1 MTCTEIQYLID
12 EIGDLDRLPPD
23 AARHVDAC
31 RACERFGHELVSL
44 RSLLREP
51 GRLQAPADFDARLA
65 RRLRTARETRARR
78 PVLAWLAV
86 PRHGFAATAAAA
98 LLVVGGLTVSRVT
111 TQPDTPAPSEIA
123 VSAPAPQATGTG
135 LSAITDPERSSNAGL
150 LGDPAQGASSVRARD
165 VSHVRVSTARRQTS
179 SRRTAPQD
187 TMVLMSDAAGTHMV
201 NVPAVLVG
209 AEQILPTA
217 GAAPSSA
224 GVAF

>member
-31 RACERFGHELVSL
+31 RACERFGRELVSL

-51 GRLQAPADFDARLA
+51 GRMQAPADFDARLA
-65 RRLRTARETRARR
+65 RRLRTARATRERR
-78 PVLAWLAV
+78 PVLAWLAA
-86 PRHGFAATAAAA
+86 PRHGLAATAAAA
-98 LLVVGGLTVSRVT
+98 LLVVGGLAVSRVAT
-111 TQPDTPAPSEIA
+111 EQT
-123 VSAPAPQATGTG
+123 APAPADVAVVAPAPPTSGTPG
-135 LSAITDPERSSNAGL
+135 LTTP
-150 LGDPAQGASSVRARD
+150 GDPTEPESVDPGPRQLVAGTPSSAQ
-165 VSHVRVSTARRQTS
+165 
-179 SRRTAPQD
+179 RRTQTPRPRSQAQQQD
-187 TMVLMSDAAGTHMV
+187 AMILVSDDAGTHMV

-217 GAAPSSA
+217 GATPTSA